1 MTFIDTNV
9 FVYLI
14 DGRDPLKQSRARSII
29 SDAFGCEK
37 YMISS
42 QVLNEFANVALK
54 KFGVPSGRAARPA
67 PPLGVPI
74 EDVRRYVKRF
84 SRICIVDQQ
93 HVWTDRALQIKSN
106 YGLQFYDSLLL
117 ATAEASGCD
126 EIYTED
132 LNDGQLYCGI
142 KAVNP
147 FGRAA

>member
-14 DGRDPLKQSRARSII
+14 DGRDPFKQSRARSII
-29 SDAFGCEK
+29 SDAFGSEK

-54 KFGVPSGRAARPA
+54 K
-67 PPLGVPI
+67 LGVPI
-74 EDVRRYVKRF
+74 ENVRQYVKSF
-84 SRICIVDQQ
+84 SRICIVDQKYS
-93 HVWTDRALQIKSN
+93 WTDCALQIKAQ

-117 ATAEASGCD
+117 ATAEANGCD
-126 EIYTED
+126 EFITED

-147 FGRAA
+147 FVDAPQPHFV

>member
-29 SDAFGCEK
+29 SDAFGGEK

-54 KFGVPSGRAARPA
+54 KFGVP
-67 PPLGVPI
+67 I

-93 HVWTDRALQIKSN
+93 YVWTDRALQIKSN